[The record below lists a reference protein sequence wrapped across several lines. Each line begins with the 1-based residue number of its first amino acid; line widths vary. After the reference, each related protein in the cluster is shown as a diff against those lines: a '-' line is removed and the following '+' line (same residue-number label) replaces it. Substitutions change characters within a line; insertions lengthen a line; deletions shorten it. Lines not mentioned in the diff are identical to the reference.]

1 MKKKRIIPV
10 LLLRDGHL
18 VQSKLFTQYK
28 KLGNPLKAVERLA
41 QWDADELIYLN
52 ISKSPLGSTQ
62 REDLNGQNFQ
72 TALEILRAI
81 SESATMPITFG
92 GGIEGLQD
100 VQARISGGADK
111 VAVNKLA
118 LREPQILKQIAQEFG
133 SQALVVSID
142 VLEVDSKYFIFS
154 DGKPL
159 MELKLE
165 DFLKKIQDS
174 GAGEILLNCVNR
186 DGMKNGY
193 EIELYQKVESLI
205 HVPLIALGGA
215 GEWGHMIEILSL
227 SNVDAVAA
235 ANVFHH
241 FDQSMYLARQ
251 ALFQAQVRVR
261 PPHLNPDVNVR

>member
-41 QWDADELIYLN
+41 QWDADELIYLD
-52 ISKSPLGSTQ
+52 ISKFPLGTEQ

-72 TALEILRAI
+72 TTLEVLRAI
-81 SESATMPITFG
+81 SDSATMPITFG
-92 GGIEGLQD
+92 GGITGLQD
-100 VQARISGGADK
+100 VQDRILAGADK
-111 VAVNKLA
+111 VAINRLA
-118 LREPQILKQIAQEFG
+118 LIKPHTIMEISREFG
-133 SQALVVSID
+133 SQVLVVSID
-142 VLEVDSKYFIFS
+142 VFKVESEYFIYS
-154 DGKPL
+154 GGRPL
-159 MELKLE
+159 LNSKLE
-165 DFLKKIQDS
+165 DFLKKVQDFR
-174 GAGEILLNCVNR
+174 AGEILLNCVNR

-193 EIELYQKVESLI
+193 ELELYRKVEGWI

-215 GEWGHMIEILSL
+215 GEWEHMREVLSL
-227 SNVDAVAA
+227 TNIDAVAA

-251 ALFQAQVRVR
+251 TLFQAKANVR
-261 PPHLNPDVNVR
+261 PPRLNPNVNVR